1 MRPIER
7 GNLPVD
13 NKNKPK
19 VFSKY
24 QDAKGD
30 LIDRLGAYCSYCE
43 RRIDAS
49 LAVEHKQPKTKNPD
63 LELSWDNFLLGCANC
78 NSTKKDKDVRLD
90 DYYWPDRDNTIR
102 AFEYL
107 QGGILQVNS
116 NLTNSEKELAI
127 KTLELTGLDKIPKND
142 SANKDYRWLN
152 RSKAWEKAEWSLRN
166 LRRNDTPEMREQIV
180 ETAASRG
187 FFSVWMTVFREDR
200 DMLLRFI
207 DAFPG
212 TCRSCFDGQGQS
224 IARPGGFL

>member
-7 GNLPVD
+7 GSLPID
-13 NKNKPK
+13 ESGTPK
-19 VFSKY
+19 IFSRY
-24 QDAKGD
+24 QDAKED
-30 LIDRLGAYCSYCE
+30 LIERLGAYCSYCE

-49 LAVEHKQPKTKNPD
+49 LAVEHKQPKEKNKD
-63 LELSWDNFLLGCANC
+63 LKLSWDNFLLGCANC
-78 NSTKKDKDVRLD
+78 NSTKGDKDVELD

-102 AFEYL
+102 ALEYL

-127 KTLELTGLDKIPKND
+127 NTLELTGL
-142 SANKDYRWLN
+142 NKMPTPNSTGSDYRFKN
-152 RSKAWEKAEWSLRN
+152 RNEAWEQAEEVLQDLLN
-166 LRRNDTPEMREQIV
+166 NDTPHMRETIV
-180 ETAASRG
+180 KLAKATG

-212 TCRSCFDGQGQS
+212 TCRSCFDRQGGP

>member
-7 GNLPVD
+7 GSLPVD
-13 NKNKPK
+13 EKNNPK

-49 LAVEHKQPKTKNPD
+49 LAVEHKQPKQKNPE

-90 DYYWPDRDNTIR
+90 DYYWPDRDNTFL
-102 AFEYL
+102 AFEYSE
-107 QGGILQVNS
+107 GGIIDIHP
-116 NLTNSEKELAI
+116 NLTDSQKECAT
-127 KTLELTGLDKIPKND
+127 KTMELMGLKKTKDTPK
-142 SANKDYRWLN
+142 SDYRLFN
-152 RSKAWEKAEWSLRN
+152 RRTVWETAERSLRN
-166 LRRNDTPEMREQIV
+166 LRKNDTPEMREQIV
-180 ETAASRG
+180 DTATSRG

-212 TCRSCFDGQGQS
+212 TCRSCFDRQGS
-224 IARPGGFL
+224 PIARPGGFL